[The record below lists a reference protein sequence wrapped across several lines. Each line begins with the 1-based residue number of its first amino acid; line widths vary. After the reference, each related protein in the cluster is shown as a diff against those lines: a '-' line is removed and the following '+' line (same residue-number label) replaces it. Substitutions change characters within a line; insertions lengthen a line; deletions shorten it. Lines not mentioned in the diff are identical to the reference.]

1 MAHEKAKSI
10 EIVTLVA
17 SLLSPAIVLIGGYYL
32 NGRIDNQLN
41 ASLQELAEVHK
52 SLAEIE
58 LSHSEL
64 SQKLSTDKTIAENTK
79 LAIDLIKSVSPEVM
93 LMASTQHKPYREQG
107 YVFIPI
113 EIKNIGNHPVNWK
126 CTDIIIVG
134 AGTINSTATNDE
146 NIASEWSC
154 PGGMIP
160 PGTTLENRLRSKLTH
175 QMNSF
180 DYKVTITISTPEYL
194 RVLVE
199 NMATDMDLNP
209 TSVPKE
215 KSFNYYHTNAKL
227 INPSKE

>member
-1 MAHEKAKSI
+1 
-10 EIVTLVA
+10 
-17 SLLSPAIVLIGGYYL
+17 
-32 NGRIDNQLN
+32 
-41 ASLQELAEVHK
+41 
-52 SLAEIE
+52 
-58 LSHSEL
+58 
-64 SQKLSTDKTIAENTK
+64 
-79 LAIDLIKSVSPEVM
+79 
-93 LMASTQHKPYREQG
+93 
-107 YVFIPI
+107 
-113 EIKNIGNHPVNWK
+113 
-126 CTDIIIVG
+126 
-134 AGTINSTATNDE
+134 
-146 NIASEWSC
+146 
-154 PGGMIP
+154 MIP